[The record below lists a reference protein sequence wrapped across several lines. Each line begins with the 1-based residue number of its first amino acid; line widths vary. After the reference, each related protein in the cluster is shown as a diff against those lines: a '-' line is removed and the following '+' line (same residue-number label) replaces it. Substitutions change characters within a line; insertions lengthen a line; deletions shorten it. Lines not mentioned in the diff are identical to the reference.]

1 MQDFYIFAKNFHI
14 NKAIIRRD
22 GYIYQ
27 SLIAFFM
34 TGTGNSYTVARWC
47 AQVAE
52 TTGIGS
58 QLVQIKAGEKRG
70 SVPSRSLTVFA
81 YPTHGFTAP
90 WLIMKYI
97 WCLPNGRNLHAIVL
111 PTRAGIRIKG
121 AFFPGLEG
129 TAGYLIAF
137 LLWLRGY
144 HVQGVMGV
152 DMPSNWTA
160 LHWGL
165 SKQNAAVII
174 EMAQSKV
181 KGMLQTVLAGNKHYD
196 GMVQLLVGIA
206 LAKVSLMYLIMA
218 QFILAK
224 LFFASDKCNGCSLC
238 QSICPKKAL
247 KMVGRQGRPYWT
259 FSCDSCMACMNY
271 CPQKAI
277 EVSPFI
283 ITLFYYIATVPVFAY
298 AMSYAAGGDA
308 LRWGISLG
316 LGFGIQY
323 GYTLAAIALAYGL
336 LHVALGSRI
345 IRAIAAKLS
354 HTHYFRRYQASN
366 VSLKDIHLH
375 K

>member
-14 NKAIIRRD
+14 NKAIIRRH
-22 GYIYQ
+22 GYIYH

-47 AQVAE
+47 ARVAE

-58 QLVQIKAGEKRG
+58 KLVQIKAGEKRG
-70 SVPSRSLTVFA
+70 SVPPQSLAVFT

-144 HVQGVMGV
+144 RVQGVMGV

-181 KGMLQTVLAGNKHYD
+181 KGMLIWLYTGSHCASLWLVARCIREPDNSGGCGKTVAYSLFPALPGFERISQGHSSTLVRLCAKIFTNCKGIIEAG
-196 GMVQLLVGIA
+196 
-206 LAKVSLMYLIMA
+206 
-218 QFILAK
+218 
-224 LFFASDKCNGCSLC
+224 
-238 QSICPKKAL
+238 
-247 KMVGRQGRPYWT
+247 R
-259 FSCDSCMACMNY
+259 
-271 CPQKAI
+271 
-277 EVSPFI
+277 
-283 ITLFYYIATVPVFAY
+283 
-298 AMSYAAGGDA
+298 
-308 LRWGISLG
+308 
-316 LGFGIQY
+316 
-323 GYTLAAIALAYGL
+323 
-336 LHVALGSRI
+336 
-345 IRAIAAKLS
+345 
-354 HTHYFRRYQASN
+354 
-366 VSLKDIHLH
+366 
-375 K
+375 